1 MTGRN
6 VNDKMILGRGEKT
19 KILSGVEDFKKQTD
33 RLFGLTHLSAFGGA
47 GNGGMDLVNSFLV
60 WRLECESCHIE
71 HI

>member
-1 MTGRN
+1 MGKDLPRRQGNT
-6 VNDKMILGRGEKT
+6 VAKSLG
-19 KILSGVEDFKKQTD
+19 
-33 RLFGLTHLSAFGGA
+33 FGLTHLSAFGGA